1 MQDPNEMTPAERARV
16 IACIDAQRPRRMRR
30 PDGRELTISGDLVP
44 SRLEAGYVLID
55 EA

>member
-1 MQDPNEMTPAERARV
+1 MDPNEMTPAERARV

-30 PDGRELTISGDLVP
+30 PDGRELTVSGDLVP
-44 SRLEAGYVLID
+44 SRLEAGYVLIN